1 MFDAMVDGW
10 AQQQR
15 TKFLRESTIGPRMR
29 LVRRFAEFAGLY
41 PWQWTPEEGEAWISH
56 LRSGSTPLRLSTVRG
71 YEVDIGLFCAY
82 LIDARYDWVTECIA
96 QFGRAPVQVFH
107 EDNSI
112 IHIGEYE
119 GDPGRRPLT
128 YDEVQALFDAADARV
143 AQIRSRGRKG
153 AIPALRD
160 AVALKYCYA
169 YGLRRQEVS
178 RSDVV
183 DLRRNSKFPAFGRFG
198 ALTVRHGKAARGG
211 PPKRRT
217 VLTVPEMSWIVDI
230 LDHYLTE
237 VRSELDH
244 TGHPALFL
252 TERGSRLGVRALNTA
267 FATAR
272 DAAGIDPT
280 LDLHSLRHSY
290 VTHLVEF
297 DYPERFIQEQVGH
310 AFSSTTA
317 VYIGVSN
324 EYRNGL
330 LMQSIHARYGHLL
343 NDGTPT

>member
-1 MFDAMVDGW
+1 MFDAMVQGW
-10 AQQQR
+10 ARQQQAR
-15 TKFLRESTIGPRMR
+15 FLRESTIGPRLR
-29 LVRRFAEFAGLY
+29 LVRRFADFSGLY
-41 PWQWTPEEGEAWISH
+41 PWQWTPEEGEAWVSH
-56 LRSGSTPLRLSTVRG
+56 LRSGTTPLRVSTVRG
-71 YEVDIGLFCAY
+71 YQVEIGLFCDY
-82 LIDARYDWVTECIA
+82 LLDSRYGWVAACSER
-96 QFGRAPVQVFH
+96 FGRAPRQVFH

-112 IHIGEYE
+112 IHVGDYE

-128 YDEVQALFDAADARV
+128 YDETQALFDAADGRV
-143 AQIRSRGRKG
+143 AQIRAHGRKG
-153 AIPALRD
+153 AVPALRD

-169 YGLRRQEVS
+169 YGLRRQEAS
-178 RSDVV
+178 RTDVV

-198 ALTVRHGKAARGG
+198 AVTVRHGKASRGG

-217 VLTVPEMSWIVDI
+217 VLTVPEMSWIVEI
-230 LDHYLTE
+230 LDHYLSE

-244 TGHPALFL
+244 NQHPALFL
-252 TERGSRLGVRALNTA
+252 TERGSRLGVRAFNAA

-280 LDLHSLRHSY
+280 LDLHSLRHAY

-330 LMQSIHARYGHLL
+330 LMQSIHARYGHHFD
-343 NDGTPT
+343 DGTPQ